1 VASFLLRRAAWM
13 VVMFLAV
20 TVVTFIIFFVIPS
33 EDDQA
38 SLGRGGGDVDVR
50 TTVQID
56 GPLYE
61 EYLEFLGRI
70 VTQGSLGDSWVA
82 RGQEVNELLVRAAPV
97 TLSLVIGGALLWLLI
112 AIPAGVLSALRP
124 RSAFSRFPTV
134 FVLIGISAHPLW
146 IGLMLSY
153 LVGAR
158 LGLTP
163 TGGYCE
169 VVSPAGN
176 CGGPAQWAYH
186 LLLPWFTFAFMF
198 AAIYMRMIRAST
210 LETLDE
216 DYVRTA
222 RAKGAPEWL
231 VLRSHVLRNAM
242 LPVVSMLGMD
252 IAVSLGAALFVE
264 TAYGLPGLGRLF
276 ATSLAR
282 RDFPVLLGITVYTTL
297 LVVVVNFLIDV
308 LYGFIDPRA
317 REERRSEGK
326 LARGERDQR
335 VPAPAT
341 QPTT

>member
-1 VASFLLRRAAWM
+1 M

-38 SLGRGGGDVDVR
+38 SLGRGGTEVDVR
-50 TTVQID
+50 TTVQIE

-61 EYLEFLGRI
+61 EYAEFLRKI
-70 VTQGSLGDSWVA
+70 VTQGSLGNSWVM
-82 RGQEVNELLVRAAPV
+82 RGQEVNEIIVRAAPV

-112 AIPAGVLSALRP
+112 AIPTGLLSALHP
-124 RSAFSRFPTV
+124 RSFGSRLTTV
-134 FVLIGISAHPLW
+134 FVLVGISAHPLW
-146 IGLMLSY
+146 MGLMLSY
-153 LVGAR
+153 IVGAQ

-169 VVSPAGN
+169 VFSPATN

-186 LLLPWFTFAFMF
+186 LILPWFTFALMY
-198 AAIYMRMIRAST
+198 AAIYTRMIRAST

-222 RAKGAPEWL
+222 RAKGAPERL

-242 LPVVSMLGMD
+242 LPVVTMLGMD
-252 IAVSLGAALFVE
+252 IAVSLGATLFVE

-282 RDFPVLLGITVYTTL
+282 RDFPVLLGITMYTTL
-297 LVVVVNFLIDV
+297 VVILVNFLIDV
-308 LYGFIDPRA
+308 LYGVIDPRV
-317 REERRSEGK
+317 RVDRRTEGAPASAKEGK
-326 LARGERDQR
+326 Q
-335 VPAPAT
+335 APESAT
-341 QPTT
+341 QPAT

>member
-1 VASFLLRRAAWM
+1 VALFILKRTAWM

-20 TVVTFIIFFVIPS
+20 SVVTFIIFFVIPS

-56 GPLYE
+56 GPIYE

-70 VTQGSLGDSWVA
+70 VTHGSLGDSWVL
-82 RGQEVNELLVRAAPV
+82 RGQEVNEILVRAAPV
-97 TLSLVIGGALLWLLI
+97 TISLVVGGAIVWMLL
-112 AIPAGVLSALRP
+112 AIPIGLLAALRP
-124 RSAFSRFPTV
+124 RSPLSRFTTV
-134 FVLIGISAHPLW
+134 FVLIGVSAHPLW

-153 LVGAR
+153 FFGAR

-169 VVSPAGN
+169 VFSPGTN

-186 LLLPWFTFAFMF
+186 LILPWFTFAFMY

-210 LETLDE
+210 LETLNE

-231 VLRSHVLRNAM
+231 VIRSHVLRNAM
-242 LPVVSMLGMD
+242 LPVVTMLGLD
-252 IAVSLGAALFVE
+252 IAVSLGATLFVE
-264 TAYGLPGLGRLF
+264 SVYGLPGLGRLF

-297 LVVVVNFLIDV
+297 VVVVVNFIIDV
-308 LYGFIDPRA
+308 IYGLIDPRA
-317 REERRSEGK
+317 RAGPSREVKSTRRERREQLPDS
-326 LARGERDQR
+326 
-335 VPAPAT
+335 AT
-341 QPTT
+341 QPAT

>member
-1 VASFLLRRAAWM
+1 
-13 VVMFLAV
+13 MFLSV

-38 SLGRGGGDVDVR
+38 SLGRGGADVDIR
-50 TTVQID
+50 TTVQIE
-56 GPLYE
+56 GPIYE
-61 EYLEFLGRI
+61 EYAEFLRKI
-70 VTQGSLGDSWVA
+70 VTQGSLGDSWVM
-82 RGQEVNELLVRAAPV
+82 RGQEVNDILVRAAPI
-97 TLSLVIGGALLWLLI
+97 TLSLVIGGALLWMLI
-112 AIPAGVLSALRP
+112 ALPIGVLSAIRP
-124 RSAFSRFPTV
+124 RSATSRLTTV

-146 IGLMLSY
+146 MGLMLSY
-153 LVGAR
+153 LVGAK

-169 VVSPAGN
+169 VFSPATN

-186 LLLPWFTFAFMF
+186 LLLPWFTFALMY
-198 AAIYMRMIRAST
+198 AAIYTRMIRAST
-210 LETLDE
+210 LETLNE

-242 LPVVSMLGMD
+242 LPIVTMLGMD
-252 IAVSLGAALFVE
+252 IAVSLGATLFVE

-282 RDFPVLLGITVYTTL
+282 RDFPVLLGITIYTTI
-297 LVVVVNFLIDV
+297 VVVFVNFLIDV

-317 REERRSEGK
+317 KVSGQSEAKPSKAERAE
-326 LARGERDQR
+326 R
-335 VPAPAT
+335 VPGSAT
-341 QPTT
+341 QPAT

>member
-1 VASFLLRRAAWM
+1 
-13 VVMFLAV
+13 MFLAV

-38 SLGRGGGDVDVR
+38 SLGRGGADVDVR

-61 EYLEFLGRI
+61 EYFEFLGRI
-70 VTQGSLGDSWVA
+70 VTQGSLGNSWVA

-112 AIPAGVLSALRP
+112 AIPAGLLAALRP
-124 RSAFSRFPTV
+124 RSALSRLTTV

-153 LVGAR
+153 LIGGR

-169 VVSPAGN
+169 VFSPASN

-186 LLLPWFTFAFMF
+186 LLLPWFTFAFMY

-210 LETLDE
+210 LETLEE

-242 LPVVSMLGMD
+242 LPVVTMLGMD
-252 IAVSLGAALFVE
+252 IAVSLGATLFVE

-297 LVVVVNFLIDV
+297 VIIVVNFLIDIV
-308 LYGFIDPRA
+308 YGVIDPRA

-326 LARGERDQR
+326 LTHGERDQR

>member
-1 VASFLLRRAAWM
+1 M

-38 SLGRGGGDVDVR
+38 SLGRGGADVDVR

-61 EYLEFLGRI
+61 EYAEFLRKI
-70 VTQGSLGDSWVA
+70 VTQGSLGNSWVL
-82 RGQEVNELLVRAAPV
+82 RGQEVNEILVRAAPV
-97 TLSLVIGGALLWLLI
+97 TLSLVIGGALLWMLI
-112 AIPAGVLSALRP
+112 AIPAGLLAALRP
-124 RSAFSRFPTV
+124 RSPFSRLSTV

-153 LVGAR
+153 LVGSR
-158 LGLTP
+158 LGWTP

-169 VVSPAGN
+169 VFSPGGN

-186 LLLPWFTFAFMF
+186 LLLPWFTFAFMY

-222 RAKGAPEWL
+222 RGKGAPEWL

-242 LPVVSMLGMD
+242 LPVVTMLGMD
-252 IAVSLGAALFVE
+252 IAVSLGATLFVE

-297 LVVVVNFLIDV
+297 VVIVVNFLIDI
-308 LYGFIDPRA
+308 LYGLIDPRA
-317 REERRSEGK
+317 RADRRSEGK
-326 LARGERDQR
+326 LTRAEREQR

>member
-1 VASFLLRRAAWM
+1 M
-13 VVMFLAV
+13 VVMFLSV

-38 SLGRGGGDVDVR
+38 SLGRGGADVDIR

-56 GPLYE
+56 GPIYE
-61 EYLEFLGRI
+61 EYAEFLRKI
-70 VTQGSLGDSWVA
+70 VTQGSLGDSWVL
-82 RGQEVNELLVRAAPV
+82 RGQEVNEILVRAAPI
-97 TLSLVIGGALLWLLI
+97 TLSLVIGGALLWMLI
-112 AIPAGVLSALRP
+112 ALPIGVLSALYP
-124 RSAFSRFPTV
+124 RSATSRLTTV

-146 IGLMLSY
+146 MGLMLSY
-153 LVGAR
+153 LVGAK

-169 VVSPAGN
+169 VFSPATN

-186 LLLPWFTFAFMF
+186 LLLPWFTFALMY
-198 AAIYMRMIRAST
+198 AAIYARMIRAST
-210 LETLDE
+210 LETLNE

-242 LPVVSMLGMD
+242 LPVVTMLGMD
-252 IAVSLGAALFVE
+252 IAVSLGATLFVE

-282 RDFPVLLGITVYTTL
+282 RDFPVLLGITIYTTL
-297 LVVVVNFLIDV
+297 VVVVVNFLIDV
-308 LYGFIDPRA
+308 LYGFLDPRA
-317 REERRSEGK
+317 KIEARSEAK
-326 LARGERDQR
+326 LSPVERTEPR
-335 VPAPAT
+335 PESAT
-341 QPTT
+341 QPAT

>member
-1 VASFLLRRAAWM
+1 M

-38 SLGRGGGDVDVR
+38 SLGRGGADVDIR

-56 GPLYE
+56 GPLYQ
-61 EYLEFLGRI
+61 EYAEFLRKI
-70 VTQGSLGDSWVA
+70 VTQGSLGNSWVL
-82 RGQEVNELLVRAAPV
+82 RGQEVNEILVRAAPV
-97 TLSLVIGGALLWLLI
+97 TLSLVIGGALLWMLI
-112 AIPAGVLSALRP
+112 AIPAGLLAALRP
-124 RSAFSRFPTV
+124 RSPFSRLSTV

-153 LVGAR
+153 LVGSR

-169 VVSPAGN
+169 VFSPGGN

-186 LLLPWFTFAFMF
+186 LLLPWFTFAFMY

-242 LPVVSMLGMD
+242 LPVVTMLGMD
-252 IAVSLGAALFVE
+252 FAVSLGATLFVE

-297 LVVVVNFLIDV
+297 VVIVVNFLIDI
-308 LYGFIDPRA
+308 LYGLIDPRA
-317 REERRSEGK
+317 RADRRSEGK
-326 LARGERDQR
+326 LTRAQREER

>member
-1 VASFLLRRAAWM
+1 VALFLLRRAAWM

-38 SLGRGGGDVDVR
+38 SLGRGGTEVDVR

-61 EYLEFLGRI
+61 EYFEFLGRI
-70 VTQGSLGDSWVA
+70 VTQGSLGNSWVA

-97 TLSLVIGGALLWLLI
+97 TLSLVIGGALLWMLI
-112 AIPAGVLSALRP
+112 AIPAGVLAALRP
-124 RSAFSRFPTV
+124 RSAFSRFTTV

-153 LVGAR
+153 LVGGR

-169 VVSPAGN
+169 VFSPASN

-186 LLLPWFTFAFMF
+186 LILPWFTFAFMY

-242 LPVVSMLGMD
+242 LPVVTMLGMD
-252 IAVSLGAALFVE
+252 IAVALGATLFVE

-297 LVVVVNFLIDV
+297 VVIVVNFLIDI
-308 LYGFIDPRA
+308 LYGLIDPRA
-317 REERRSEGK
+317 RAERRSEGK
-326 LARGERDQR
+326 LTRGEREQR

>member
-1 VASFLLRRAAWM
+1 MA
-13 VVMFLAV
+13 VMFLAV
-20 TVVTFIIFFVIPS
+20 TVVTFIIFFVIPT

-38 SLGRGGGDVDVR
+38 SLGRGGPDVDVR

-61 EYLEFLGRI
+61 EYAEFLSRI
-70 VTQGSLGDSWVA
+70 VTQGSLGYSWVQ
-82 RGQEVNELLVRAAPV
+82 RGQEVNEILVRAAPV
-97 TLSLVIGGALLWLLI
+97 TLSLVIGGALVWMLI
-112 AIPAGVLSALRP
+112 AIPAGLLAALRP
-124 RSAFSRFPTV
+124 RSPFSRLTTV

-153 LVGAR
+153 LMGGR
-158 LGLTP
+158 LQWLP

-169 VVSPAGN
+169 VFSPASH

-186 LLLPWFTFAFMF
+186 LVLPWFTFALMY
-198 AAIYMRMIRAST
+198 AAIYMRMIRASA
-210 LETLDE
+210 LETLNE

-231 VLRSHVLRNAM
+231 VIRSHVLRNAM
-242 LPVVSMLGMD
+242 LPVVTMLGMD
-252 IAVSLGAALFVE
+252 IAVSLGATLFVE

-282 RDFPVLLGITVYTTL
+282 RDFPVLLGITVYTTI
-297 LVVVVNFLIDV
+297 VIIVVNFVIDV

-317 REERRSEGK
+317 RADRRSEGE
-326 LARGERDQR
+326 LSPAERRQR
-335 VPAPAT
+335 RPESAT
-341 QPTT
+341 QPASAT